1 MYLTIADRNSSPL
14 IVASV
19 MTGTVCLMAVSYVA
33 WSKTTG
39 ARARGYLPLALTQA
53 KID

>member
-1 MYLTIADRNSSPL
+1 MYFTVADQKNSPL

-19 MTGTVCLMAVSYVA
+19 MTGTLCLLAMSYVA
-33 WSKTTG
+33 WSKKTG
-39 ARARGYLPLALTQA
+39 ARGRGYLPLPLTQT

>member
-1 MYLTIADRNSSPL
+1 MYFTVADRNNPL

-19 MTGTVCLMAVSYVA
+19 MTGTVCLLAMSYVA
-33 WSKTTG
+33 WSKKAG
-39 ARARGYLPLALTQA
+39 ARARGYVLLPLTQT